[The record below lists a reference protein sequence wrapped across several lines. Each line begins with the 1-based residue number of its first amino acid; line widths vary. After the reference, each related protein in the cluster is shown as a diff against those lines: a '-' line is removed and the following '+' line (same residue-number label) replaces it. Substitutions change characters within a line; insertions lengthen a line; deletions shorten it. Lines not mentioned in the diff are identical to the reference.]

1 MTFADSSTG
10 SAAHFILSILV
21 HSAAMLMGLPIYIF
35 VNNRTTKLPKH
46 WQQLIFA
53 AFVIFWSIV
62 NTLFWQQTRLRT
74 MHDIQSIAGFMNW
87 GVFNLLAAVA
97 VFAVGWLAYKGKK
110 AHQFRYGVVEILV
123 AVVTAMI
130 SASGIDFARPDTFTR
145 VATIIGCVYIV
156 SRGLENMEKYE
167 APKSQG
173 MGTKDVVPQTR

>member
-1 MTFADSSTG
+1 MTFASPSIG
-10 SAAHFILSILV
+10 SVTHFIVLV
-21 HSAAMLMGLPIYIF
+21 LLHASAMLMGLPIYIF
-35 VNNRTTKLPKH
+35 LKNRTLNLPKQ

-53 AFVIFWSIV
+53 VFVVLWSIL

-74 MHDIQSIAGFMNW
+74 IRDIQSIGGFMNW
-87 GVFNLLAAVA
+87 GVFNLLAAFA
-97 VFAVGWLAYKGKK
+97 VFAVGWIAYEGKK

-167 APKSQG
+167 APKS
-173 MGTKDVVPQTR
+173 

>member
-1 MTFADSSTG
+1 MTLASSSIG
-10 SAAHFILSILV
+10 SVAHFIVLV
-21 HSAAMLMGLPIYIF
+21 LVRALAMLMGLPIYIF
-35 VNNRTTKLPKH
+35 LKNRTLNLPKQ

-53 AFVIFWSIV
+53 VFVVLWSIL

-74 MHDIQSIAGFMNW
+74 IRDIQSIGGFMNW
-87 GVFNLLAAVA
+87 GVFNLLAAFA
-97 VFAVGWLAYKGKK
+97 VFAVGWIAYEGKK

-167 APKSQG
+167 APKS
-173 MGTKDVVPQTR
+173 